1 MLISRINDF
10 HHRLLTLFIRE
21 GEPVVDCTVG
31 NGHDALFLAE
41 RIGRTGFLFGFDV
54 QQEAIEATGARLRE
68 GGIDPERYLLIRDS
82 HRKIGE
88 YVPGGIGAVVYNLG
102 YMPGGDRAVVTD
114 GETAVAS
121 VDSALRLIRPEGV
134 VSITLYYGHEGGRE
148 EAQGLLD
155 YVRTLDHG
163 NFKVLH
169 LNYPNF
175 PKDPP
180 SILLIQRA
188 E

>member
-10 HHRLLTLFIRE
+10 HHRFLALFIRE
-21 GEPVVDCTVG
+21 GDKVVDCTVG
-31 NGHDALFLAE
+31 NGHDALFLA
-41 RIGRTGFLFGFDV
+41 RRVGGKGFLFGFDV
-54 QQEAIEATGARLRE
+54 QQQAVAATGARLRE
-68 GGIDPERYLLIRDS
+68 GGIGPERYMLIRDS

-88 YVPGGIGAVVYNLG
+88 YVPGGVGAVVYNLG

-114 GETAVAS
+114 RETTVAS
-121 VDSALRLIRPEGV
+121 VGNALKLIRQEGV
-134 VSITLYYGHEGGRE
+134 VSITLYCGHEGGRE
-148 EAQGLLD
+148 EARGLLD

-163 NFKVLH
+163 SFKVLH
-169 LNYPNF
+169 LSYPNF